1 MNYVSTFDVACLT
14 ETFAD
19 STFDFS
25 GMFTKYKKKKN
36 IAPIKK
42 KITKKLTQQGRR
54 SDENL
59 LLIRIFSFFFLIS

>member
-25 GMFTKYKKKKN
+25 GLFTEYKKI

-42 KITKKLTQQGRR
+42 KKKK
-54 SDENL
+54 NL
-59 LLIRIFSFFFLIS
+59 LNKADALMKIYF

>member
-1 MNYVSTFDVACLT
+1 MEDLCGKLNNSSFMNYVSTFDVACLT

-25 GMFTKYKKKKN
+25 GLFTEYKKI

-42 KITKKLTQQGRR
+42 KNKK
-54 SDENL
+54 NL
-59 LLIRIFSFFFLIS
+59 LNKADALMKIYF

>member
-25 GMFTKYKKKKN
+25 GLFTENEKC
-36 IAPIKK
+36 IAPAKNK
-42 KITKKLTQQGRR
+42 QTNKTKNFLNKADGRV
-54 SDENL
+54 E
-59 LLIRIFSFFFLIS
+59 FYF

>member
-25 GMFTKYKKKKN
+25 GLFTEYKKI

-42 KITKKLTQQGRR
+42 KK
-54 SDENL
+54 NL
-59 LLIRIFSFFFLIS
+59 LNKADALMKIYF

>member
-1 MNYVSTFDVACLT
+1 MEDLCGKLNNSSFMNYVSTFDVACLT

-25 GMFTKYKKKKN
+25 GMFTKYKKKKY

-42 KITKKLTQQGRR
+42 NNKKTYSTRQTLW
-54 SDENL
+54 
-59 LLIRIFSFFFLIS
+59 